1 MGRSRRWSGR
11 GDNPGQLQIDWSK
24 DTVGGPVTAQPPSP
38 VSTPPLVQ
46 YLPWDFQ
53 STFPQPTPEA
63 IDAGIISDEDA
74 APEDLRGIH
83 EEHANEA
90 LAVLRDL
97 DRVLDAR
104 RRGVDPRNNKPPMLK
119 EAKERL
125 KIFFDTEPGRLER
138 WWQTIMETYEQAF
151 GHEAADAFGKALRA
165 RHAGIPVRVGKPG
178 AEMPTPAKT
187 VNDTPAALPGSKP
200 ARERPHRR
208 IAARLPVPRPLPSA
222 IAAGHFGQDEGG
234 RPIRPGAHEVR
245 EITEH
250 HAEKLIETLDSL
262 QQASGSCIPG
272 EATRLRELFDSG
284 IAAYAEDFGHHAAA
298 QLEAY
303 VRRQAGLDPSIRH
316 ER

>member
-1 MGRSRRWSGR
+1 MSSSRRWGGR
-11 GDNPGQLQIDWSK
+11 GDDPGQLQIEWGEVPLEK
-24 DTVGGPVTAQPPSP
+24 AVTTPPPLP
-38 VSTPPLVQ
+38 VSQPPLVQ

-63 IDAGIISDEDA
+63 IDAGVISDEDA
-74 APEDLRGIH
+74 APENLRALH
-83 EEHANEA
+83 EEHAREA

-125 KIFFDTEPGRLER
+125 KIFFDTEPGRLDR
-138 WWQTIMETYEQAF
+138 WWQTLMDTYEQAF

-165 RHAGIPVRVGKPG
+165 RHAGIPVKAGKPA
-178 AEMPTPAKT
+178 AETPAPTKPIGET
-187 VNDTPAALPGSKP
+187 RVNLPGSKP
-200 ARERPHRR
+200 ARERSHRR
-208 IAARLPVPRPLPSA
+208 IAARLPVPRPLPAA
-222 IAAGHFGQDEGG
+222 IAAGHFGQDERG
-234 RPIRPGAHEVR
+234 RPIRPGAQEVR

-250 HAEKLIETLDSL
+250 HAEKLIGMLDTLASAPQNGTDAL
-262 QQASGSCIPG
+262 QA
-272 EATRLRELFDSG
+272 EFTAG
-284 IAAYAEDFGHHAAA
+284 IAAYAEDFGQHAAD

-303 VRRQAGLDPSIRH
+303 VRHQAGLDSSSRR